1 MRIYMVG
8 FSVDSDVPDGFGRL
22 GELDVSHGPIET
34 PALFPVIN
42 LIGGTT
48 IDSGSGW
55 RYFRDNIV
63 DESHLQGIM
72 FQAMSF
78 LDYGVTPN
86 KLPRWRK
93 ETIREKLQKDGR
105 AEMDTPVFIDSGG
118 FSLMNSETFGPPPE
132 EGGPEN
138 DWGLYTNPDSILNL
152 QTDFGGDIIAT
163 LDFPIPPDLR
173 EAEKTDRMERSIKS
187 AIRCLHLL
195 NDPEEIKIS
204 SEEDAKSVKRLKEQ
218 KAAGEQPA
226 VFVAIHGHNYET
238 INWYVGNFLD
248 RVDDEEISQ
257 SIQGFAIGSL
267 VPLRS
272 KTEVLIDI
280 IQGAK
285 DAIPDDRRDDLALHV
300 FGVGGKLA
308 SLLAL
313 LGVDSFDCS
322 SHMQAARFKK
332 YLIPGSWEHVQLN
345 DSEIDFEATNGDF
358 PCNLEHCTLCGD
370 ATDLTPKTLIEE
382 LNREPTYGKDGK
394 TKAKYYGELARH
406 NFEVYNDEVKRVR
419 SQIKKGTLLE
429 YLIEF
434 ARRDEDIRQGLEY
447 AQFRN
452 SELKNELQQ
461 REAYDLVAGLD
472 IETDQS
478 RLTEFGA
485 GVEELGETRTISLEY
500 GPNDF
505 NILRQDFSP
514 PAERDVLLLLPC
526 SQQKPYSD
534 SRTHSVVMDRIEP
547 ARQRVHKVTVSGMYG
562 PVPESKEREDA
573 VMQYNYV
580 LAEQDTQQIE
590 LVTNRVREYLVKYGD
605 QYGTIIAYATSKN
618 YREVLTDALED
629 YGRGMMLPRD
639 PEAQRLTEHFRR
651 ENIKELMDELDVD
664 SSDFLKRS

>member
-1 MRIYMVG
+1 MVG
-8 FSVDSDVPDGFGRL
+8 FSVEKDVPREYGRL
-22 GELDVSHGPIET
+22 GTLDVPHGPVDT

-48 IDSGSGW
+48 LDSGSGW

-63 DESHLQGIM
+63 DEDHLQGIM

-78 LDYGVTPN
+78 LDYGVTPSS
-86 KLPRWRK
+86 LSFWR
-93 ETIREKLQKDGR
+93 EDTVREKLQADGR

-173 EAEKTDRMERSIKS
+173 EEEKTDRMERSIES
-187 AIRCLHLL
+187 AIRCLQLL
-195 NDPEEIKIS
+195 DNPDEIKVAS
-204 SEEDAKSVKRLKEQ
+204 DEDRRSVQRLKAQKEQ
-218 KAAGEQPA
+218 GEDPA
-226 VFVAIHGHNYET
+226 VFVAIHGHDYET
-238 INWYVGNFLD
+238 INWYVGSFLD
-248 RVDDEEISQ
+248 RVAEEDISQ
-257 SIQGFAIGSL
+257 SVQGFAIGSL

-272 KTEVLIDI
+272 KTEILIDI

-285 DAIPDDRRDDLALHV
+285 DAIPDSRRDDLALHV

-308 SLLAL
+308 ALLAL

-345 DSEIDFEATNGDF
+345 DPGIDFHASDGEF
-358 PCNLEHCTLCGD
+358 PCNLEHCTLCD
-370 ATDLTPKTLIEE
+370 EESDLTPESLIKQ
-382 LNREPTYGKDGK
+382 LNREPTYGTDGR

-406 NFEVYNDEVKRVR
+406 NFEVYNDEVARVR
-419 SQIKKGTLLE
+419 EQIREGTLLE

-434 ARRDEDIRQGLEY
+434 ARRDDDIRNGLEY

-452 SELKNELQQ
+452 SELKAELQE
-461 REAYDLVAGLD
+461 RDAYDLVAGLD

-478 RLTEFGA
+478 RLTEFGG
-485 GVEELGETRTISLEY
+485 GVDELGETRTISLEY

-505 NILRQDFSP
+505 NILRQNYAVPSD
-514 PAERDVLLLLPC
+514 ADVLLLLPC
-526 SQQKPYSD
+526 SQQKPYGD
-534 SRTHSVVMDRIEP
+534 SRTHSVVMDRISP
-547 ARQRVHKVTVSGMYG
+547 VRDRVHKVTVSGMYG
-562 PVPESKEREDA
+562 PVPESKERADP

-590 LVTNRVREYLVKYGD
+590 LVTNRVVEFLERYGGEYNE
-605 QYGTIIAYATSKN
+605 IIAYATSRN
-618 YREVLTDALED
+618 YREVLADALD
-629 YGRGMMLPRD
+629 SYGYGVLLPRA

-651 ENIKELMDELDVD
+651 ENIKELMDELGVD
-664 SSDFLKRS
+664 TSEFLDRD

>member
-1 MRIYMVG
+1 MVG
-8 FSVDSDVPDGFGRL
+8 FNVEKDVPREYGRL
-22 GELDVSHGPIET
+22 GTLDVSHGPVDT

-48 IDSGSGW
+48 LDSGSGW

-63 DESHLQGIM
+63 DEEHLQGIM

-86 KLPRWRK
+86 SLSKWRK
-93 ETIREKLQKDGR
+93 ETIREKLQADGR

-138 DWGLYTNPDSILNL
+138 EWGLYTNPDSILNL

-173 EAEKTDRMERSIKS
+173 EEEKTDRMERSIES
-187 AIRCLHLL
+187 AIRCLQLL
-195 NDPEEIKIS
+195 ENPDEIKVAS
-204 SEEDAKSVKRLKEQ
+204 DEDRRSVQRLKEQ
-218 KAAGEQPA
+218 KEKGKEPA
-226 VFVAIHGHNYET
+226 VFVAIHGHDYET
-238 INWYVGNFLD
+238 INWYVGSFLD
-248 RVDDEEISQ
+248 RVAEEDISQ
-257 SIQGFAIGSL
+257 SVEGFAIGSL

-272 KTEVLIDI
+272 KTEILIDI

-285 DAIPDDRRDDLALHV
+285 DAIPDSRRDDLALHV

-308 SLLAL
+308 ALLAL

-345 DSEIDFEATNGDF
+345 DSETDFHASDGEF
-358 PCNLEHCTLCGD
+358 PCDLEHCTLCGEES
-370 ATDLTPKTLIEE
+370 DLTPESLIQQ
-382 LNREPTYGKDGK
+382 LNREPTYGADGR

-406 NFEVYNDEVKRVR
+406 NFEVYNDEVARVR
-419 SQIKKGTLLE
+419 EQIREGTLLE

-434 ARRDEDIRQGLEY
+434 ARQDDDIRNGLEY

-452 SELKNELQQ
+452 SELKAELQE
-461 REAYDLVAGLD
+461 RDAYDLVAGLD

-478 RLTEFGA
+478 RLTDFGG
-485 GVEELGETRTISLEY
+485 GVEEVGETRTISLEY

-505 NILRQDFSP
+505 NILRQNYSVPSDV
-514 PAERDVLLLLPC
+514 DVLLLLPC
-526 SQQKPYSD
+526 SQQKPYGD
-534 SRTHSVVMDRIEP
+534 SRTHSVVMDRIAP
-547 ARQRVHKVTVSGMYG
+547 ARDRVHKVTVSGMYG
-562 PVPESKEREDA
+562 PVPESKERADP

-580 LAEQDTQQIE
+580 LAEQDTQQID
-590 LVTNRVREYLVKYGD
+590 LVTNRVREFLERYGD
-605 QYGTIIAYATSKN
+605 EYDEIIAYATSRN
-618 YREVLTDALED
+618 YREVLADALD
-629 YGRGMMLPRD
+629 SYGRGLLLPRE

-651 ENIKELMDELDVD
+651 ENIKELMDELDVNT
-664 SSDFLKRS
+664 SEFLDRE